1 MTPESCGIYNDF
13 EKLRYND
20 KTLFT
25 IYRYPLTDSARITSA
40 VWHAHLAQQTLLQAS
55 SDGKTWVTLRDNG
68 NQQIGT
74 QYHYELCD
82 VLDLSA
88 ADALYVKI
96 SDSCT
101 TDGYGG
107 AILADIPVTLDITHG
122 TPSPFALPSVSAND
136 EGSYLRV
143 IGGRWCA
150 ADTTSLISRVRT
162 YSFKVGAPTETKYLQ
177 SNSTGILNEN
187 CRFNDRSAFTI
198 YRYHIANA
206 ALVRRVTWT
215 ATLGQQLYLECSVD
229 GENWVKLFHAGA
241 YQLDMERRTFD
252 LSDKVNLLAFD
263 EIYIRIS
270 DSNPSDG
277 FGGAIARDSVV
288 SLHVERCEP
297 PVYL

>member
-1 MTPESCGIYNDF
+1 
-13 EKLRYND
+13 
-20 KTLFT
+20 
-25 IYRYPLTDSARITSA
+25 
-40 VWHAHLAQQTLLQAS
+40 
-55 SDGKTWVTLRDNG
+55 
-68 NQQIGT
+68 
-74 QYHYELCD
+74 
-82 VLDLSA
+82 
-88 ADALYVKI
+88 
-96 SDSCT
+96 
-101 TDGYGG
+101 
-107 AILADIPVTLDITHG
+107 
-122 TPSPFALPSVSAND
+122 
-136 EGSYLRV
+136 
-143 IGGRWCA
+143 
-150 ADTTSLISRVRT
+150 VRT

-215 ATLGQQLYLECSVD
+215 ATLGQQLYLECSAD
-229 GENWVKLFHAGA
+229 GENWVKLFNAGA
-241 YQLDMERRTFD
+241 NQLDMERRTFD